1 MLRSFARTRRQLSSF
16 NEPSQRAFS
25 TSATA
30 VAFSLMLFRTFKLFR
45 RFLCV
50 LRENKRSEHNHA
62 ETCWTFQIQL
72 PKFLNMFNIID
83 FNDRHHETDQTY
95 SEVSRLCVCCTAL
108 CICQWMLRQEFC
120 RIWYTSVI
128 FIWFHETIA
137 LPQDYFRPCQMSSEY
152 SFRVFPLKSRPCCK
166 LMSSHW
172 THSGSLLLWWI
183 A

>member
-1 MLRSFARTRRQLSSF
+1 
-16 NEPSQRAFS
+16 
-25 TSATA
+25 
-30 VAFSLMLFRTFKLFR
+30 
-45 RFLCV
+45 
-50 LRENKRSEHNHA
+50 
-62 ETCWTFQIQL
+62 
-72 PKFLNMFNIID
+72 MFNIID

-152 SFRVFPLKSRPCCK
+152 SFRVFPIKESTLLQTYVKSLNSFWQFTSLVNSLVLTAAEFDALQPHTGHGGVPWRDGRVAGTAEEHLEKVCGFAAR
-166 LMSSHW
+166 SAD
-172 THSGSLLLWWI
+172 HSVKFRNSRAVIIDLRSGR
-183 A
+183 